1 MCCNTKLAI
10 SQALLDLMQE
20 RPLKRITVQ
29 DIMDRTHMKRQSF
42 YYHFQDV
49 YDVLQ
54 WEVDRRLFQ
63 HLTFDPE
70 QEYEDWHME
79 LLGLLLQDRAFY
91 RKVLGAIDDAT
102 VVRQCDPVLR
112 PQVCRR
118 LFGEPFPEMDELSDE
133 EAYQVEFYIRSI
145 CNEYIYLIRSRASL
159 DEEECRRRVH
169 FLCSQPAAC
178 VLYE

>member
-20 RPLKRITVQ
+20 QPLKHITVQ

-49 YDVLQ
+49 YDVLE

-63 HLTFDPE
+63 NLAFDPE
-70 QEYEDWHME
+70 QEYEDWHIDLMD
-79 LLGLLLQDRAFY
+79 LLLQDRSFY
-91 RKVLGAIDDAT
+91 RKVLNAIDPAT
-102 VVRQCDPVLR
+102 VLRQCDPVLR

-118 LFGEPFPEMDELSDE
+118 LLGEPFPEADALSDE
-133 EAYQVEFYIRSI
+133 ENYQIDFYVRSI
-145 CNEYIYLIRSRASL
+145 CNEYVYLLRSRAPL
-159 DEEECRRRVH
+159 DEEACRRRIH
-169 FLCSQPAAC
+169 FLCSQPSAYLM
-178 VLYE
+178 V